1 MKKRA
6 IFKKLDRYI
15 SGDDLDSSELKLVWT
30 DPLLMFAYDCRSDR
44 EYMSVKVRMVIVQ
57 KTYGRFSN
65 VKAVFYIIKHTN
77 LSLWQKLK
85 LRVLY
90 LFG

>member
-1 MKKRA
+1 MKKKE
-6 IFKKLDRYI
+6 IFTRLDRYI

-44 EYMSVKVRMVIVQ
+44 EYMLVKGRLAIVR

-77 LSLWQKLK
+77 LSWWQKLK